1 MMLDW
6 YSLEPPPLPSR
17 SSAPYQPVGPMPPPT
32 LTLQFIS
39 TIGLPAGRR
48 QVESPST
55 IASGISLS
63 FPDTAPIRASALSPT
78 PLLVLPRTRPNMH
91 LSRRSTWTDL
101 LPLGS
106 SV

>member
-17 SSAPYQPVGPMPPPT
+17 SSAPYQPVGPMPAPT

-39 TIGLPAGRR
+39 TIGLPAGSR

-55 IASGISLS
+55 IAHGIKLL
-63 FPDTAPIRASALSPT
+63 FPDTDPIRAAALAST
-78 PLLVLPRTRPNMH
+78 PLLVLPITRPIIH
-91 LSRRSTWTDL
+91 LHLRPTSTYT
-101 LPLGS
+101 
-106 SV
+106 VVFA

>member
-17 SSAPYQPVGPMPPPT
+17 SSAPYQPVGPMPAPT

-39 TIGLPAGRR
+39 AIGLPDGSR

-55 IASGISLS
+55 IAHGIKLL
-63 FPDTAPIRASALSPT
+63 FPDTDPIRAAALAPT
-78 PLLVLPRTRPNMH
+78 PLVVLPRTRPNIQ
-91 LSRRSTWTDL
+91 LNGRSTSTYIVS
-101 LPLGS
+101 LG
-106 SV
+106 